1 MMVNNATNINK
12 VKNHLQLNTKKTAT
26 YGIGNPDHGLD
37 LTKMGSTE
45 LGGHTNPNPNP

>member
-1 MMVNNATNINK
+1 MVSNAANINK

-37 LTKMGSTE
+37 LTKSGRNHPVNEIPTLS
-45 LGGHTNPNPNP
+45 HS